1 MSNAKLSV
9 TPHLT
14 EQADQQGFELLGMI
28 DVDAAA
34 VLEGLQTLP
43 AGCRS
48 VLLDFAGVQRVNS
61 MGLAQLLKLFEHWQG
76 QQVEIKIVH
85 ANRMIGVLFKMT
97 GLAGYLVGA
106 AAPAPS
112 SAATIELGSGSSPSP
127 LAKNAPQAQQAKAHE
142 ATLPMAADGRS
153 SAATAGWAERGDL
166 KQPQNPPLQP
176 KQSAVTAPAG
186 IGVNGKLKLL
196 VSVQSSQQMHG
207 WYFLNTYLQRHLG
220 REIHM
225 ELVHGPFNDHHLE
238 DGPMDIVFSKP
249 FEAIRLILQQQ
260 YLPIMRP
267 SEQCDEVTLLARA
280 DDPRQSLLAFQG
292 GKVVTATQA
301 NFVYLLGR
309 FLLEEDEAAL
319 ADMQYEFAGCDIKSL
334 QNLIKGTADIV
345 FLLSDS
351 YRGLSGLTKSKLRV
365 IDQSETQFA
374 FHLFSVAPHCQELAP
389 DIARVLVDM
398 SLNNQGRQVLNDL
411 GIPGWSKP
419 TDDEINMLTM
429 LYQRYS
435 H

>member
-1 MSNAKLSV
+1 MPNAKLSV
-9 TPHLT
+9 TLQVA
-14 EQADQQGFELLGMI
+14 EQADQQCFELVGMI
-28 DVDAAA
+28 DVDAAT
-34 VLEGLQTLP
+34 VLEGLQSLP

-48 VLLDFAGVQRVNS
+48 VVLDFAGVQRVNS

-76 QQVEIKIVH
+76 QQVTIQIVH

-97 GLAGYLVGA
+97 GLAGYLVSA
-106 AAPAPS
+106 ITPAPVS
-112 SAATIELGSGSSPSP
+112 SVPIELSNVSPPLSAADNDPKLQQPKSCDSALPTAAEGRANNQPIGWTERSPVQQSQHP
-127 LAKNAPQAQQAKAHE
+127 AP
-142 ATLPMAADGRS
+142 
-153 SAATAGWAERGDL
+153 
-166 KQPQNPPLQP
+166 QP
-176 KQSAVTAPAG
+176 KQTAAGSGVSA
-186 IGVNGKLKLL
+186 KLKLL

-207 WYFLNTYLQRHLG
+207 WYFFNTYLQRQLG

-225 ELVHGPFNDHHLE
+225 ELVHGPFNDDHLD
-238 DGPMDIVFSKP
+238 DGQMDIVFSKP
-249 FEAIRLILQQQ
+249 FEAIRLKLQQQ

-280 DDPRQSLLAFQG
+280 DDPRQSLLEFQG

-319 ADMQYEFAGCDIKSL
+319 ADMHYDFVGCDIKSL

-374 FHLFSVAPHCQELAP
+374 FHLLSLAPHCLELAP
-389 DIARVLVDM
+389 AMERVLVEM
-398 SLNNQGRQVLNDL
+398 SLNNQGRQVLTDL

-419 TDDEINMLTM
+419 GDDEINMLSM